1 MWNNQDFNQ
10 SGFSQVQGGGFS
22 TPQGDE
28 KKRSKRSNNIVPVT
42 VAQILTAKHEDD
54 AFLSGSQEL
63 SQVTLVG
70 LIKSVNES
78 PTRIDY
84 VIDDMTGPPLDVR
97 RFNDSDENDEA
108 EAQTQN
114 AYPPNTYVRVNGLLR
129 AFGGKRTVN
138 AFKITAL
145 TDMNE
150 LTCHMLEVVYAKAF
164 SQQQQMPT
172 SGPSSMGGNGM
183 ELNDQIAGLS
193 ALQTQVQTIIRS
205 DHSEQGCSIDEIC
218 QRLKSVAPKA
228 IREAIEFL
236 SSEGHIYSTI
246 DDEHFQAT
254 DA

>member
-1 MWNNQDFNQ
+1 MWNQDFNQ

-28 KKRSKRSNNIVPVT
+28 KKKSKRSNNIVPVT

-54 AFLSGSQEL
+54 AFMSGNQEL
-63 SQVTLVG
+63 SQVTLLG

-97 RFNDSDENDEA
+97 RFNDTDENEEA
-108 EAQTQN
+108 ETQTQN
-114 AYPPNTYVRVNGLLR
+114 VYAPNTYVRVNGLLR

-138 AFKITAL
+138 AFKISPV

-150 LTCHMLEVVYAKAF
+150 LTCHMLEVIHASA
-164 SQQQQMPT
+164 SGQQQHAQPIK
-172 SGPSSMGGNGM
+172 SSSMGSNSM
-183 ELNDQIAGLS
+183 DMVEQIAGLS
-193 ALQTQVQTIIRS
+193 PLQMQVQTIIRS
-205 DHSEQGCSIDEIC
+205 DHSEQGCSVDDIC
-218 QRLKSVAPKA
+218 QQLRSVAPKA
-228 IREAIEFL
+228 IRETIEFL